1 MSRHHNWFS
10 RQRHL
15 RKKPRNSTL
24 VTCHY
29 PDLCSAS
36 DWLKQSQA
44 LSRSAGSNSSWV
56 WNFCPRRHFA
66 ENQWWRYKTSAVFSR
81 YIVFHLDQTV
91 VFSSRTVSKEFCAS
105 WESSSSTSSSHLQV
119 ARVKTEPD
127 ELLPLEFDRWRAP
140 GASSVKEK
148 PRGPYAELS
157 VGSNSSP
164 VCSTV
169 DSWGI

>member
-1 MSRHHNWFS
+1 MGMEFLPSF
-10 RQRHL
+10 
-15 RKKPRNSTL
+15 
-24 VTCHY
+24 
-29 PDLCSAS
+29 
-36 DWLKQSQA
+36 
-44 LSRSAGSNSSWV
+44 
-56 WNFCPRRHFA
+56 PRRHFA
-66 ENQWWRYKTSAVFSR
+66 ENQWWRYKISAVFSR
-81 YIVFHLDQTV
+81 YIVFYLDQTV

-127 ELLPLEFDRWRAP
+127 ELLPLEFDLWRAP

-169 DSWGI
+169 DSWGIWKNIQYTFLNSKGLFVGILHATS